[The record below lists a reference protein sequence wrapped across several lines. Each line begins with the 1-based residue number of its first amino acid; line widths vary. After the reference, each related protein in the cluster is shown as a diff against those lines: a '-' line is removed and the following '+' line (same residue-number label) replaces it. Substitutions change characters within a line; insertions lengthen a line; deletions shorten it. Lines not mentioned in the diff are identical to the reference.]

1 MQSETTEEAVCSFI
15 HSFIHILSSTY
26 LGSYYLPG
34 PILGTRGESPNKI
47 DKNLY
52 PQGAYISRREKR
64 EVERE
69 GGGREKER
77 RE

>member
-1 MQSETTEEAVCSFI
+1 MRRPFV

-26 LGSYYLPG
+26 LGSYDLPG

-52 PQGAYISRREKR
+52 LQGAYISRRERR